1 MMSSQEKNPIVD
13 DVCKD
18 RVAPAHHVLMITG
31 LHAGAAC
38 TLSAQEVMLIGSS
51 EDCDIVLADRGVAP
65 HHALISTLDGG
76 LILRALDA
84 PLMIGA
90 QILHPGDPILVDGLQ
105 RVAIGE
111 AAFSLGAFEDPVWT
125 PLLPE
130 SPITEIVK
138 PVNVRSAIR
147 RLPALIATIVLILGS
162 VAIYASV
169 TNKILPRVSPLK
181 SLTGMIQEYRV
192 ADGQVNQEANGV
204 WTLSGTVSD
213 SGVRDRIQQ
222 RLQHDGIEAS
232 LDLRTGADVARAVS
246 EVLRAQG
253 QAVQTRWLGK
263 GDVEVAGRF
272 EDEEALR
279 MLIGSRAMLDVHGVK
294 RVIPR
299 NLIDPGKKE
308 TEKAAVVKPVEI
320 VAIMRG
326 KDPLVVDADG
336 MKYRVGAEL
345 PGGAK
350 LIAIG
355 DKAWMLVDGRIE
367 SIALG
372 RARNKTTIPLPKI

>member
-1 MMSSQEKNPIVD
+1 MMSSQYEKSFTN
-13 DVCKD
+13 DVHKD
-18 RVAPAHHVLMITG
+18 RVVPTYHVLMITG

-38 TLSAQEVMLIGSS
+38 TLSTQEVMLIGSS

-65 HHALISTLDGG
+65 HHALISTLNGG

-111 AAFSLGAFEDPVWT
+111 AAFSVGAFEDPVWT
-125 PLLPE
+125 PLLPD

-138 PVNVRSAIR
+138 PVKVRSAVR
-147 RLPALIATIVLILGS
+147 RFPALIASVVLILGS

-169 TNKILPRVSPLK
+169 TDKILPRVSPLK
-181 SLTGMIQEYRV
+181 SLTGLIQEYRV
-192 ADGQVNQEANGV
+192 ADGQVYEEANGM
-204 WTLSGTVSD
+204 WTLSGTVDD
-213 SGVRDRIQQ
+213 STVRDRIQQ
-222 RLQHDGIEAS
+222 RLQQDRIKAS
-232 LDLRTGADVARAVS
+232 LDLRTGADIARAVS

-272 EDEEALR
+272 EDEKALR
-279 MLIGSRAMLDVHGVK
+279 ALIGSRAMLDVHGVK

-299 NLIDPGKKE
+299 NLVDPGKKGV
-308 TEKAAVVKPVEI
+308 EKAAAVKPAEI
-320 VAIMRG
+320 VAIVRG
-326 KDPLVVDADG
+326 KDPQVVDADG
-336 MKYRVGAEL
+336 IKYRVGAEL

-355 DKAWMLVDGRIE
+355 DKAWTLVDGRIE
-367 SIALG
+367 SIALKKS
-372 RARNKTTIPLPKI
+372 RNKTTFALSEI

>member
-1 MMSSQEKNPIVD
+1 MMSSQDSESNVED
-13 DVCKD
+13 SSKD
-18 RVAPAHHVLMITG
+18 SVVSSHHVLMITG

-111 AAFSLGAFEDPVWT
+111 AAFSIGAFEDPVWT

-138 PVNVRSAIR
+138 PVKVRSAIR
-147 RLPALIATIVLILGS
+147 GFPAFIATVALILGS

-169 TNKILPRVSPLK
+169 TEKILPRVSPLK
-181 SLTGMIQEYRV
+181 SLTGLIREYHV
-192 ADGQVNQEANGV
+192 ADGQVNQETNGV
-204 WTLSGTVSD
+204 WTLSGTVAD
-213 SGVRDRIQQ
+213 SAVRDRIQQ
-222 RLQHDGIEAS
+222 RLQQDRIEAS

-272 EDEEALR
+272 EDEDALR

-299 NLIDPGKKE
+299 NLIDPGKKA
-308 TEKAAVVKPVEI
+308 TEKTAAVKPVEI

-326 KDPLVVDADG
+326 KDPQVVDADG
-336 MKYRVGAEL
+336 IKYRVGAEL

-355 DKAWMLVDGRIE
+355 DRAWTLVDGRVE

-372 RARNKTTIPLPKI
+372 RARKKTTIPLPEI